1 MSSSVSIHSK
11 GHDVHISTS
20 WLRED
25 RPFDVNN
32 TRLLQIKTEDHE
44 VTIFLDREDKI
55 CFMPEKY

>member
-25 RPFDVNN
+25 KPFDPNN
-32 TRLLQIKTEDHE
+32 TRLLNITVDGHSI
-44 VTIFLDREDKI
+44 TIFLERDDKI